1 MVFRLYLVLPIC
13 SGKEQTLLNEVSLID
28 EGKYLQLGGF
38 KMVEFITM
46 APTSGDGEFVGS
58 SHNNASRRKVKHWSG
73 TKEGSERNPT
83 FEYIRDIAQAAEKG
97 GFSTLLL
104 PTGGGCL
111 DSLAVAAN
119 LIGHTDQLK
128 FLFAIRPG
136 SIQPSIFAKQFATV
150 DYWSGGRALVNV
162 VTGGSPVDLAADGDF
177 LDHGTRYRR
186 TREYIQILKRLFSE
200 DTVNHEGEFYKLQG
214 ATLFPRPEVVPEIY
228 FGGASDIGKDVAAS
242 ESDVY
247 MLWGETLENT
257 KERIEEMKQRSA
269 TYNRE
274 LTYSVS
280 FQVVLGETEDEA
292 YENAER
298 LISKADIDL
307 LNEKNQ
313 ATAKGDSIGVK
324 RLHELMENGREN
336 NFKIGPNLWAGLTQ
350 VLSGNSIALVGT
362 PEQVATRIVEFVDLG
377 FEKVLLRGFPHLETI
392 QEIGEKVI
400 PKVHDIIRVRQ
411 TV

>member
-1 MVFRLYLVLPIC
+1 
-13 SGKEQTLLNEVSLID
+13 
-28 EGKYLQLGGF
+28 
-38 KMVEFITM
+38 MVEFITM
-46 APTSGDGEFVGS
+46 APTSGDGAFVGAV
-58 SHNNASRRKVKHWSG
+58 NNNSSRRKVSAWTG
-73 TKEGSERNPT
+73 TDEAAERQPT

-104 PTGGGCL
+104 PTGGACL
-111 DSLAVAAN
+111 DSLTVAAN

-136 SIQPSIFAKQFATV
+136 SIQPTIFAKQFATV

-162 VTGGSPVDLAADGDF
+162 VTGGSPADLAADGDF
-177 LDHGTRYRR
+177 LDHATRYKR
-186 TREYIQILKRLFSE
+186 TREYIQVLRRLFTE
-200 DTVNHEGEFYKLQG
+200 ERFNHDGEFYKLKG
-214 ATLFPRPEVVPEIY
+214 ASLYPKPKVTPKIY
-228 FGGASDIGKDVAAS
+228 FGGASDVGKDVAAS

-257 KERIEEMKQRSA
+257 KERIDEMKKRA
-269 TYNRE
+269 ADYNRE

-280 FQVVLGETEDEA
+280 FQVVLGETEEEA
-292 YENAER
+292 FDHAES
-298 LISKADIDL
+298 LLSKADDDW
-307 LNEKNQ
+307 LNEKEA
-313 ATAKGDSIGVK
+313 ATAKGESIGVK
-324 RLHELMENGREN
+324 RLHQLMEEGRKN

-362 PEQVATRIVEFVDLG
+362 PNQVANRIVEFVDLG

-400 PKVHDIIRVRQ
+400 PKVHEILSSRQ

>member
-1 MVFRLYLVLPIC
+1 M
-13 SGKEQTLLNEVSLID
+13 
-28 EGKYLQLGGF
+28 

-46 APTSGDGEFVGS
+46 APTSGDGRYVGRTS
-58 SHNNASRRKVKHWSG
+58 NNTTIRKVSAWTG
-73 TKEGSERNPT
+73 TDEAAERAPS
-83 FEYIRDIAQAAEKG
+83 FEYIRDVAQAAEKA

-104 PTGGGCL
+104 PTGGSCL

-119 LIGHTDQLK
+119 LISHTEQLK

-150 DYWSGGRALVNV
+150 DYWSGGRALVNI
-162 VTGGSPVDLAADGDF
+162 VTGGSPVDLAGDGDF

-186 TREYIQILKRLFSE
+186 TREYIQILKRLFTE
-200 DTVNHEGEFYKLQG
+200 EEVDHEGEFFKLKG
-214 ATLFPRPEVVPEIY
+214 ASLFPRPAVTPKIY
-228 FGGASDIGKDVAAS
+228 FGGASDIGKDVAAA

-257 KERIEEMKQRSA
+257 KERIEEMKKRA
-269 TYNRE
+269 AEYGRE
-274 LTYSVS
+274 LSYSVS
-280 FQVVLGETEDEA
+280 FQVVLGETEEEA
-292 YENAER
+292 FENAER
-298 LISKADIDL
+298 LISKTDRDL
-307 LNEKNQ
+307 IEEKNK
-313 ATAKGDSIGVK
+313 ASAKGESIGVK
-324 RLHELMENGREN
+324 RLHQLMQAGKEN

-362 PEQVATRIVEFVDLG
+362 PDQVAERIVEFVDLG

-400 PKVHDIIRVRQ
+400 PRVHNIISSKQSV
-411 TV
+411 

>member
-1 MVFRLYLVLPIC
+1 
-13 SGKEQTLLNEVSLID
+13 
-28 EGKYLQLGGF
+28 
-38 KMVEFITM
+38 MVEFITM
-46 APTSGDGEFVGS
+46 APTSGDGEFVGAS
-58 SHNNASRRKVKHWSG
+58 SNNASRRKVNPWTG
-73 TKEGSERNPT
+73 TDESSERLPT

-111 DSLAVAAN
+111 DSLVVAAN
-119 LIGHTDQLK
+119 LIGQTDRLK

-136 SIQPSIFAKQFATV
+136 SIQPTIFAKQFATV
-150 DYWSGGRALVNV
+150 DYWSRGRALVNV

-186 TREYIQILKRLFSE
+186 TREYIQVLKRLFTE
-200 DTVNHEGEFYKLQG
+200 ETVNHEGEFYKLQG
-214 ATLFPRPEVVPEIY
+214 STLFPKPEAIPKIY
-228 FGGASDIGKDVAAS
+228 FGGASNVGKDVAAA

-257 KERIEEMKQRSA
+257 KERINEMKKRTA
-269 TYNRE
+269 AYNRE
-274 LTYSVS
+274 LSYSVS
-280 FQVVLGETEDEA
+280 FQVVLGQTEEEA
-292 YENAER
+292 YKNADR
-298 LISKADIDL
+298 LLTKAEIDL
-307 LNEKNQ
+307 LNEKKQ
-313 ATAKGDSIGVK
+313 ATAKGDSVGVK
-324 RLHELMENGREN
+324 RLHQLMEEGREN

-362 PEQVATRIVEFVDLG
+362 PDQVAARIVEFADLG
-377 FEKVLLRGFPHLETI
+377 FDKVLLRGFPHLETI

-400 PKVHDIIRVRQ
+400 PKVHEIISIRQ